1 MTLEQHLI
9 YVCQTLNS
17 KGKKP
22 SMALLR
28 ANKSMPATMP
38 EMITALKSWE
48 MSPEISATIEV
59 EQTATQ
65 TSNLTSDELIEHLLK
80 RIEKLEN
87 RVNRLDTLLDERAP
101 L

>member
-9 YVCQTLNS
+9 SVCQTLNS

-28 ANKSMPATMP
+28 ANKRMPATMP

-48 MSPEISATIEV
+48 TSPEVSSTIDV
-59 EQTATQ
+59 EETQ
-65 TSNLTSDELIEHLLK
+65 NKTNNFTSDELIEHLLK

-87 RVNRLDTLLDERAP
+87 RVNHLDTLLGERAP